1 MLVTGTVDSA
11 DLGRIVRRELEIA
24 GWPEE
29 RVAAA
34 SGPDTRL
41 DDESAQALALAA
53 HELVTNSVKHGAL
66 AGKGDLAVGWR
77 HDAGDIELRGV
88 ESTLPETPRFDKDS
102 FGRPEANTDE
112 LQSLMR
118 TRYTAL

>member
-1 MLVTGTVDSA
+1 MRALSDAKQMLVTGTVDSA

-41 DDESAQALALAA
+41 DDESAQAIALAA
-53 HELVTNSVKHGAL
+53 HELVTNSVNYGAL

-77 HDAGDIELRGV
+77 HDAGDIELRWGGRN
-88 ESTLPETPRFDKDS
+88 LPPTKRKPLGK
-102 FGRPEANTDE
+102 G
-112 LQSLMR
+112 
-118 TRYTAL
+118 